1 MSDDLNNDVTELPHD
16 IQSEQAVLGA
26 ALLDKD
32 NEFLGQILELSPPG
46 AFYRPAHGEIL
57 ALIQELADQGKP
69 HDVIA
74 VNSELMSRGRLMA
87 VGGGGY
93 LHTLT
98 EAIPAV
104 ANGPYYAAKVAEFHT
119 RREIIA
125 TGTRM
130 SQIGW
135 RGDGDIEDLVAHAL
149 AAPEAI
155 SAGPVRDDT
164 LKTLSGGLM
173 EHMDGLDR
181 GRPEVPTIPLPF
193 AELQELLGGGLAR
206 GQLVT
211 IGALS
216 GHGKTVL
223 ALDIARHAARHGTKV
238 LFHSLEMPH
247 EQLQERITSAET
259 SIVSH
264 RLRVRPTPAEFT
276 ADEMKRLADYVS
288 RASDMHLDLDDASE
302 VGLPTVRARL
312 ASLERRGR
320 KPELVVI
327 DYLQLM
333 QTSKEDRR
341 DLEIGRITRGLKLLA
356 KTQDVCIVLLAQI
369 AKTVA
374 DRSERRPEQHD
385 GRSPARLEDF
395 RESATIGHDSDVAIM
410 IENHNKTDPEGPL
423 AGTAT
428 LHVVKQRM
436 GAPGSVRIG
445 VQFHYSR
452 FTELPL
458 G

>member
-1 MSDDLNNDVTELPHD
+1 MSDHVNELPHD
-16 IQSEQAVLGA
+16 IEAEQAVLGA
-26 ALLDKD
+26 ALLDT
-32 NEFLGQILELSPPG
+32 NNTVLGQILELSPPG

-57 ALIQELADQGKP
+57 ALIQELADHGKP

-74 VNSELMSRGRLMA
+74 VNNELMSRGRSMA
-87 VGGGGY
+87 VGGAPY

-98 EAIPAV
+98 EAVPVV
-104 ANGPYYAAKVAEFHT
+104 ANGPYYAEKVAVLHT

-125 TGTRM
+125 AGVRM

-135 RGDGDIEDLVAHAL
+135 QGEGDIEELVAI
-149 AAPEAI
+149 AAATPESI
-155 SAGPVRDDT
+155 TTGPLREDT
-164 LKTLSGGLM
+164 LKPLSVGFM
-173 EHMDGLDR
+173 EHMDGLDQ

-193 AELQELLGGGLAR
+193 ADLQSLLGGGLAR

-223 ALDIARHAARHGTKV
+223 ALDIARCAARHGTKV

-264 RLRVRPTPAEFT
+264 RLRVTQDPAQFT
-276 ADEMKRLADYVS
+276 AEEMARLADYTS
-288 RASDMHLDLDDASE
+288 RVNQMHLDIDDASE
-302 VGLPTVRARL
+302 VGMATVRARL
-312 ASLERRGR
+312 ASLDRRGR

-333 QTSKEDRR
+333 QTTKEDRR

-356 KTQDVCIVLLAQI
+356 KEQDVCIVLLAQI
-369 AKTVA
+369 SKDVA
-374 DRSERRPEQHD
+374 SRAEKDD
-385 GRSPARLEDF
+385 GRSPVRLEDF
-395 RESATIGHDSDVAIM
+395 RESATIGHDSDIAIM

-428 LHVVKQRM
+428 LHVVKNRM
-436 GAPGSVRIG
+436 GSPGAVQVGVR
-445 VQFHYSR
+445 FHYSQ
-452 FTELPL
+452 FTELPQS
-458 G
+458 

>member
-1 MSDDLNNDVTELPHD
+1 MTDHIDHDADQLPHD

-26 ALLDKD
+26 ALLDERNKV
-32 NEFLGQILELSPPG
+32 LGQILEIAPPG

-74 VNSELMSRGRLMA
+74 VNGELMSRGRIMA
-87 VGGGGY
+87 VGGTPY
-93 LHTLT
+93 LHKLV

-125 TGTRM
+125 AGVRM

-135 RGDGDIEDLVAHAL
+135 QGEGDIDDLVAHAL
-149 AAPEAI
+149 SAPESI
-155 SAGPVRDDT
+155 SAGPIREET
-164 LKTLSGGLM
+164 LKGLATGFM

-181 GRPEVPTIPLPF
+181 GRPEVPTIPVPF
-193 AELQELLGGGLAR
+193 EELQGLLGGGLCR

-216 GHGKTVL
+216 SHGKTVL
-223 ALDIARHAARHGTKV
+223 GLDLARHAARYGTRV

-259 SIVSH
+259 SIVSS
-264 RLRVRPTPAEFT
+264 RLRVRPEPAQFT
-276 ADEMKRLADYVS
+276 AEEMSRLVDYTS
-288 RASDMHLDLDDASE
+288 RVQEMDLDIDDASE
-302 VGLPTVRARL
+302 VSLATVRARV
-312 ASLERRGR
+312 ASLARRGR
-320 KPELVVI
+320 KPDMVVI

-333 QTSKEDRR
+333 QTTKEDRR
-341 DLEIGRITRGLKLLA
+341 DLEIGRITRGLKLMA
-356 KTQDVCIVLLAQI
+356 KDEGICIVLLAQI
-369 AKTVA
+369 SKDVA
-374 DRSERRPEQHD
+374 SRSDKED
-385 GRSPARLEDF
+385 GRSKARLEDF
-395 RESATIGHDSDVAIM
+395 RESATIGHDSDIAIM
-410 IENHNKTDPEGPL
+410 IENHNITDPEGPM
-423 AGTAT
+423 AGLAT
-428 LHVVKQRM
+428 LHLVKNRM
-436 GAPGSVRIG
+436 GSQGSVVVG

-452 FTELPL
+452 FTDVPHS
-458 G
+458 